1 MTSDSTFLKNG
12 AGVQT
17 QGWTL
22 IFKRQFECVTNIYS
36 PRNIY
41 VFNLKL
47 VMNKQIQTIGQEW
60 WCTPAKPALRRLR
73 LENPRFKASLS

>member
-1 MTSDSTFLKNG
+1 MISDSIFFKNG

-22 IFKRQFECVTNIYS
+22 LFLKNNLNASPIFIFQEIFMC
-36 PRNIY
+36 Y

-47 VMNKQIQTIGQEW
+47 VMSKQTNSNYRPGVVVHTCNASTQE
-60 WCTPAKPALRRLR
+60 AEA
-73 LENPRFKASLS
+73 